1 MYERIL
7 VPVDGSD
14 IAYAAAD
21 HAFDLA
27 TALGADVHV
36 LFVVDES
43 VESMLLST
51 HSMRTVLES
60 LRERGEEV
68 LATVEE
74 RATDAGVE
82 VTTELGHA
90 VQVHTAIVDYCT
102 DHDVDL
108 VVMGTSGREGLEHL
122 LGSTTERVLM
132 ASSIPVLAVSPE
144 GILDGS
150 STTTDEE

>member
-1 MYERIL
+1 MYDRIL

-27 TALGADVHV
+27 AVVGAEVHV

-43 VESMLLST
+43 VEKMLLST

-68 LATVEE
+68 LETVEA
-74 RATDAGVE
+74 RADDAGVE
-82 VTTELGHA
+82 VTTELGHG
-90 VQVHTAIVDYCT
+90 VQVHAAIVEYC
-102 DHDVDL
+102 DDRDVDL
-108 VVMGTSGREGLEHL
+108 VVMGTSGRTGLEHL

-144 GILDGS
+144 GILDAPAGES
-150 STTTDEE
+150 DGE

>member
-27 TALGADVHV
+27 ATVGAEVHV

-43 VESMLLST
+43 IESMLLST
-51 HSMRTVLES
+51 QSMRTVLES
-60 LRERGEEV
+60 LRDRGEDV
-68 LATVEE
+68 LDTVEE
-74 RATDAGVE
+74 RADAAGVA
-82 VTTELGHA
+82 VTTELGHS
-90 VQVHTAIVDYCT
+90 VRVHQGIVEYCE

-108 VVMGTSGREGLEHL
+108 VVMGTSGREGFDHL
-122 LGSTTERVLM
+122 VGSTTERVLM
-132 ASSIPVLAVSPE
+132 ASSIPVLAVSPTGE
-144 GILDGS
+144 VEQS
-150 STTTDEE
+150 TDEA

>member
-1 MYERIL
+1 MYDRIL

-14 IAYAAAD
+14 IAYAAAG

-27 TALGADVHV
+27 ATVGAEVHV

-43 VESMLLST
+43 IESMLLST

-60 LRERGEEV
+60 LRERGEDV
-68 LATVEE
+68 LDTVEE
-74 RATDAGVE
+74 RAAAAGVE
-82 VTTELGHA
+82 VTTELGHGM
-90 VQVHTAIVDYCT
+90 QVHQSIVEYCE

-122 LGSTTERVLM
+122 VGSTTERVLM
-132 ASSIPVLAVSPE
+132 ASSIPVLAVSPSGE
-144 GILDGS
+144 V
-150 STTTDEE
+150 EESADDA

>member
-1 MYERIL
+1 MYDRIL

-14 IAYAAAD
+14 IASAAAD
-21 HAFDLA
+21 HAFELARTVDADL
-27 TALGADVHV
+27 HV

-51 HSMRTVLES
+51 HSMRTILES
-60 LRERGEEV
+60 LRERGEAV
-68 LATVEE
+68 LDSVED
-74 RATDAGVE
+74 RAETAGVA
-82 VTTELGHA
+82 VTTTLGHG
-90 VQVHTAIVDYCT
+90 VQVHQEIVEYCT

-132 ASSIPVLAVSPE
+132 SSSIPVLAVSPE
-144 GILDGS
+144 SIVEDGD
-150 STTTDEE
+150 STG

>member
-1 MYERIL
+1 MYDRIL

-21 HAFDLA
+21 HAFELA
-27 TALGADVHV
+27 AAVGAEVHV

-43 VESMLLST
+43 VEKMLLST

-68 LATVEE
+68 LETVEQ
-74 RATDAGVE
+74 RADAAGVE

-90 VQVHTAIVDYCT
+90 VQVHEAIVEYCD
-102 DHDVDL
+102 DHDADL
-108 VVMGTSGREGLEHL
+108 VVMGTNGRAGLEHL

-144 GILDGS
+144 GILDPPAGES
-150 STTTDEE
+150 GPE

>member
-14 IAYAAAD
+14 IAYAAVD
-21 HAFDLA
+21 HALDLA
-27 TALGADVHV
+27 TAVGAEVHV

-43 VESMLLST
+43 VEKMLFST

-68 LATVEE
+68 LENVEK
-74 RATDAGVE
+74 RAEAAGVG

-90 VQVHTAIVDYCT
+90 VNVHKAIVDYAT
-102 DHDVDL
+102 DNDVDL
-108 VVMGTSGREGLEHL
+108 VVMGTSGREGVQRLV
-122 LGSTTERVLM
+122 GSTTERVLM
-132 ASSIPVLAVSPE
+132 ACSTPVLAVSPA
-144 GILDGS
+144 GVLDETPGDDS
-150 STTTDEE
+150 